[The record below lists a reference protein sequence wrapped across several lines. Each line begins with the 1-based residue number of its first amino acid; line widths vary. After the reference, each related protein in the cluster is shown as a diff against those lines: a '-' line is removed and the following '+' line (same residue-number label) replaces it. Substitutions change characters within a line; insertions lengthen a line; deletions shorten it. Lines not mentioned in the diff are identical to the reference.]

1 MHTLKNIIY
10 KYYENVVF
18 TCLLLYGLTFLID
31 IKINFLTTAFV
42 LNIIFCIFLQKKQP
56 LCLNYTNEFKYF
68 IITVIFFFILTCLS
82 TIIAGG
88 SLSEYKSRLISPIL
102 GLLIFLI
109 LPVNKKTYTFIISFF
124 CYSFIYQCFICY
136 LSILSRR
143 FGQTYRIF

>member
-1 MHTLKNIIY
+1 MLFLLA
-10 KYYENVVF
+10 YY
-18 TCLLLYGLTFLID
+18 LYGLTFLID

-42 LNIIFCIFLQKKQP
+42 LNIIFCIFYKKKP

-88 SLSEYKSRLISPIL
+88 SLSEYKSRIISPIL

-109 LPVNKKTYTFIISFF
+109 LPVNKNVYFYYFF
-124 CYSFIYQCFICY
+124 LCYSFIYQCFICY